1 MTSRL
6 ILALCFAFITL
17 SPSVY
22 AEEDLVAAQKF
33 FESYIE
39 AGSKY
44 DKALLDMF
52 TPDAV
57 EHITVLGDDGAPVN
71 ADYNAERIQ
80 QSLTSYIED
89 GAKQGI
95 KIRFDKVAYA
105 ATPTGVRVTATTEY
119 QHLCYSD
126 ELYTA
131 LLVRNDKGE
140 YKIKEEFS
148 RLPAKS
154 QCQKP

>member
-1 MTSRL
+1 MWHL
-6 ILALCFAFITL
+6 ILALCVVFVCFSQSAK
-17 SPSVY
+17 
-22 AEEDLVAAQKF
+22 AEEDLAAAQKF
-33 FESYIE
+33 FESYID
-39 AGSKY
+39 AGSRY
-44 DKALLDMF
+44 DKALLGMF

-71 ADYNAERIQ
+71 TDYNAERIQ

-105 ATPTGVRVTATTEY
+105 AAPTGVRVTATTDY

-154 QCQKP
+154 QCKKP

>member
-1 MTSRL
+1 MWHL
-6 ILALCFAFITL
+6 FLALCLALVAIPQ
-17 SPSVY
+17 SAK

-44 DKALLDMF
+44 DKALLGMF

-57 EHITVLGDDGAPVN
+57 EHITLLGDDGAPVN
-71 ADYNAERIQ
+71 TDYNAEKIQ
-80 QSLTSYIED
+80 QSLTSYIEE
-89 GAKQGI
+89 GAKKGI
-95 KIRFDKVAYA
+95 KIRFDKVSYA
-105 ATPTGVRVTATTEY
+105 AAPTGVRVTATTEY

-131 LLVRNDKGE
+131 LLVRDAKGE

-148 RLPAKS
+148 RLPSKS
-154 QCQKP
+154 QCKQP